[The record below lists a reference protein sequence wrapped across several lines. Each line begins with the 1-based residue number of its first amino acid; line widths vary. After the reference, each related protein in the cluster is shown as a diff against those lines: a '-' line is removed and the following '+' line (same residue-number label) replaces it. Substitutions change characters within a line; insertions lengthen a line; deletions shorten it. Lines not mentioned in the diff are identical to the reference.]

1 MLINELIEKED
12 GSAELKVELST
23 EEVNLLIEFAIN
35 EALKN
40 YIYNN
45 YERD

>member
-1 MLINELIEKED
+1 MLVTELIENED
-12 GSAELKVELST
+12 GSAELKVELNT

-45 YERD
+45 SERD